1 MKVLGFL
8 VSVIAAWAVRWLS
21 FKLSDWFGASMTEA
35 EQTDMA
41 NYISA
46 ATLVVIMGGVEFFER
61 RVWPVIKKKT
71 LDKWFPPVA
80 CLVLS
85 CFLFSSCGTLGS
97 VTLGVGLG
105 NGLCAQVKVE
115 WDDKTTTTET
125 IKSDKADVTVEAAV
139 DAIGVTVNKKPVKTT
154 VVGYACETN
163 ADTAD

>member
-8 VSVIAAWAVRWLS
+8 ISVIAAWAVRWVS

-46 ATLVVIMGGVEFFER
+46 ATLIVIMSGVEYFER
-61 RVWPVIKKKT
+61 RIWPVIKKKT

-105 NGLCAQVKVE
+105 NGLCAQVVVE

-125 IKSDKADVTVEAAV
+125 VASKTDVTVEAAV
-139 DAIGVTVNKKPVKTT
+139 DAIGVTIDKKPVRTT
-154 VVGYACETN
+154 IVGYACDPNTEVS
-163 ADTAD
+163 D